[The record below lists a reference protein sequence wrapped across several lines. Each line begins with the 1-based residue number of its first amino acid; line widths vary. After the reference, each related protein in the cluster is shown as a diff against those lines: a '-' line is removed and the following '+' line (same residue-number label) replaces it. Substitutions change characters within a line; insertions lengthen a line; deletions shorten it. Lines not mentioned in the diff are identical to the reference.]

1 MYVRMCTGVFV
12 CKCAPMHTY
21 RHAHVDPYLCVCVL
35 LLFVYVCCICMLLC
49 PIGPLVLL
57 IVLLWEEVTG
67 SAGHGNEWQE
77 LQDVLGN
84 SFWWPWLSRSSGCHG
99 IMVAVAGVAGSC
111 IPTQRTGDVASVE
124 MACIAVDAFE
134 AAAAVACWLRH
145 QLRMHSS
152 IFNACQGQ
160 LRLQL
165 QLQCSSIP
173 N

>member
-1 MYVRMCTGVFV
+1 MRGAKQQFLHRTYESFYFPKNLQWRT
-12 CKCAPMHTY
+12 CA
-21 RHAHVDPYLCVCVL
+21 
-35 LLFVYVCCICMLLC
+35 
-49 PIGPLVLL
+49 
-57 IVLLWEEVTG
+57 G
-67 SAGHGNEWQE
+67 SAHTDSHPRQE

-84 SFWWPWLSRSSGCHG
+84 SFWWPWLFRSSGCHG